1 MMCFIFFFKQKTA
14 YEMRISDWSSDV
26 CSSDLISQTK
36 AALYVTNGDPKTA
49 RDVFLGFALVQ
60 GGAVTTAFIGGR
72 HGFTDEVFG
81 QTDFFSERRFF
92 VIAHTGINHGV
103 LWQLATF
110 DELCDS
116 APASA
121 ASVDVEHR
129 FLVGSRAD
137 DDGLQKAICVD
148 RDREG
153 VDTDFRKRF
162 SHIGRRE
169 AEFAEGNLLVLHD
182 ESPVTTETRFMGL
195 TPRGP
200 RPLPSPSPSIFG
212 APTVRQVG
220 RGTRAIARG
229 RYDPMAGP
237 WLEA

>member
-1 MMCFIFFFKQKTA
+1 
-14 YEMRISDWSSDV
+14 MRISDWSTDV
-26 CSSDLISQTK
+26 CSS
-36 AALYVTNGDPKTA
+36 
-49 RDVFLGFALVQ
+49 
-60 GGAVTTAFIGGR
+60 
-72 HGFTDEVFG
+72 
-81 QTDFFSERRFF
+81 
-92 VIAHTGINHGV
+92 
-103 LWQLATF
+103 
-110 DELCDS
+110 EL
-116 APASA
+116 
-121 ASVDVEHR
+121 
-129 FLVGSRAD
+129 D
-137 DDGLQKAICVD
+137 DNGLQKVICVE

-220 RGTRAIARG
+220 RGTRDIPRG
-229 RYDPMAGP
+229 RSDPMAGP
-237 WLEA
+237 WLVAGRERRVEGKGG